1 MTAST
6 FLIELRKVS
15 KRFGSVEAVR
25 ELSLAVPRGSLFALL
40 GASGCGKTTVLRL
53 VAGLEKP
60 DSGEVKLNGRTVAA
74 PGVWV
79 PPEARRVGMVFQDY
93 ALFPHLTVAANIA
106 FPLNGVSSTDR
117 RVRVAELMAL
127 VGLDGLGD
135 RYPHQLSGGQQQRVA
150 LARALAP
157 RPEIVLLDEPFSN
170 LDAGLRQS
178 MRAEVRDILRRAG
191 ATTIFVTHDQEEA
204 LSLADIVAVM
214 NAGAIE
220 QVGAP
225 AELFALPAT
234 RFVAEFLGGSFFL
247 PAVVTAR
254 GVETEIGCAAQGTA
268 WPPGMEVDM
277 LVRPDDLTL
286 RVEPGGAARIESG
299 VFRGDVYIYQVR
311 LASGRMVRCFGPH
324 FERYAP
330 GTAVTVELTP
340 GHPLAC
346 FPRQKTESPSS

>member
-1 MTAST
+1 MTASA
-6 FLIELRKVS
+6 FLIELHRVS
-15 KRFGSVEAVR
+15 KRFGSVQAVR
-25 ELSLAVPRGSLFALL
+25 ELSLSVPRGSLFALL

-60 DSGEVKLNGRTVAA
+60 DSGEVKLNGRTVAG

-93 ALFPHLTVAANIA
+93 ALFPHLTVGGNVA
-106 FPLNGVSSTDR
+106 FGLRSNDR
-117 RVRVAELMAL
+117 RERVEEMLTL
-127 VGLDGLGD
+127 VGLAGLGQ
-135 RYPHQLSGGQQQRVA
+135 RYPHELSGGQQQRVA

-170 LDAGLRQS
+170 LDAGLRQT
-178 MRAEVRDILRRAG
+178 MRVEVRDILRRAG
-191 ATTIFVTHDQEEA
+191 ATAIFVTHDQEEA
-204 LSLADIVAVM
+204 LSLADTVAVM
-214 NAGAIE
+214 NAGALE

-225 AELFALPAT
+225 TELFALPAT

-247 PAVVTAR
+247 PAVVTSR

-268 WPPGMEVDM
+268 WPPGTEVDM

-299 VFRGDVYIYQVR
+299 VFHGDMYVYQVR
-311 LASGRMVRCFGPH
+311 LASGRSVRCFGPH
-324 FERYAP
+324 FEHYAP

-346 FPRQKTESPSS
+346 YPRRETGPNRS